1 MPKNRKRRGKSS
13 GWRRKLEQKA
23 GQSALL
29 SIMINKPGFRYTVLS
44 LIFAFLCAGFYMA
57 PLWNIAPD
65 GSELKVKSSLYKI
78 RQVKQLKAR
87 AVAAMDQQNWSEAA
101 YQLRVALLKNSIDPT
116 LYRMML
122 TNSMSM
128 ESLDPSDIGDLT
140 KRSEKL
146 LTITSNN
153 LSDLDLVISFM
164 NRQGLHEQLTDT
176 LLACE
181 KLAPNQA
188 KRLLELLF
196 ESGRYGSFN
205 QVKEQYAAQLQEAFP
220 ELKAYESALIVLN
233 QATFDTSLEGVRSL
247 NSTADGSDEL
257 SAISRKLLLQIYSH
271 FELLDGYDAVFR
283 AVKKNQEDQPVQHAA
298 YWELLIAAKQPQK
311 AIFEAAQYWPLLV
324 NRPINRLNEVLQIAH
339 AYQQVGIPKKSFEL
353 LDQTQPR
360 FEDEAAYWVG
370 YGDLLLGTE
379 NWLEA
384 TALAVKLRSQKA
396 GVKLLKPYAYYLEG
410 ISQGELNRRPS
421 ASNAFSELI
430 KLSPLKDKTNVLKM
444 VNGMLSVGLAAEALE
459 FLQLHDASLQDRVS
473 YSLLLYRSAKAAGNS
488 TILSEADQA
497 LFELRSDMPD
507 TDVRRLETAILVLDD
522 TVKAL
527 ESFLASRS
535 EAAMDDTHRLL
546 VACAYMLQENDQK
559 AAQWLKTIDKNKLG
573 NRESAIY
580 AFVNVEWLVR
590 NGRSE
595 EARKQ
600 LALLNRQDLFPT
612 QAFRLEALELQ
623 VTTPDPLLF
632 DQ

>member
-1 MPKNRKRRGKSS
+1 
-13 GWRRKLEQKA
+13 
-23 GQSALL
+23 
-29 SIMINKPGFRYTVLS
+29 
-44 LIFAFLCAGFYMA
+44 MA

-78 RQVKQLKAR
+78 REVKQLKAR
-87 AVAAMDQQNWSEAA
+87 AAVAMDQQNWSEAA
-101 YQLRVALLKNSIDPT
+101 YQLRVALLKNSVDPT
-116 LYRMML
+116 LYRMIL
-122 TNSMSM
+122 TNGMSM
-128 ESLDPSDIGDLT
+128 ESLGPSDIVNLT
-140 KRSEKL
+140 KRTEKL
-146 LTITSNN
+146 LAITSND

-164 NRQGLHEQLTDT
+164 NRQGLHEQLMNT

-196 ESGRYGSFN
+196 ESGSYGSFH
-205 QVKEQYAAQLQEAFP
+205 QVKEQYAVQLQEAFP
-220 ELKAYESALIVLN
+220 ELKAYESALTVLSQN
-233 QATFDTSLEGVRSL
+233 TFDMALEGMRSL
-247 NSTADGSDEL
+247 NSMVDGSDEV
-257 SAISRKLLLQIYSH
+257 SAISRKLLLQIYRH
-271 FELLDGYDAVFR
+271 FQLLDEYDAVFR
-283 AVKKNQEDQPVQHAA
+283 KVKKHQEDQPVQHAA
-298 YWELLIAAKQPQK
+298 YWELLIAAKQPKK

-324 NRPINRLNEVLQIAH
+324 KRPINRLNEVLQIAH

-353 LDQTQPR
+353 LDQTQSR
-360 FEDEAAYWVG
+360 FEDEAAYWAG
-370 YGDLLLGTE
+370 YGDLLLETE

-384 TALAVKLRSQKA
+384 TALAVKLRSQRA

-410 ISQGELNRRPS
+410 MSQGKLNRRAS

-430 KLSPLKDKTNVLKM
+430 KLSPLKDETNVLNM
-444 VNGMLSVGLAAEALE
+444 VNGMLSVGLGAEALE
-459 FLQLHDASLQDRVS
+459 FLQLHDASLKDRVS

-488 TILSEADQA
+488 TVLSEADQA
-497 LFELRSDMPD
+497 LFELRPDMTD
-507 TDVRRLETAILVLDD
+507 TYVRRLETAILVLDD
-522 TVKAL
+522 TVEVL

-546 VACAYMLQENDQK
+546 VACAYILQENDQK
-559 AAQWLKTIDKNKLG
+559 AAQWLKIIDKNKLR

-580 AFVNVEWLVR
+580 DFVNVEWLIR

-600 LALLNRQDLFPT
+600 LVLISRQDLFPT
-612 QAFRLEALELQ
+612 QVFRLEALELQ
-623 VTTPDPLLF
+623 ITTPEPLLF

>member
-1 MPKNRKRRGKSS
+1 MPKNRKRRGKSNA
-13 GWRRKLEQKA
+13 WRRKLQQKA

-29 SIMINKPGFRYTVLS
+29 SIMMNKPGFRYTVLS
-44 LIFAFLCAGFYMA
+44 LIFAFLCVGFYMA

-78 RQVKQLKAR
+78 REVKQLKAR
-87 AVAAMDQQNWSEAA
+87 AAVAMDQQNWSEAA
-101 YQLRVALLKNSIDPT
+101 YQLRVALLKNSVDPT
-116 LYRMML
+116 LYRMIL
-122 TNSMSM
+122 TNGMSM
-128 ESLDPSDIGDLT
+128 ESLGPSDIVNLT
-140 KRSEKL
+140 KRTEKL
-146 LTITSNN
+146 LAITSND

-164 NRQGLHEQLTDT
+164 NRQGLHEQLMNT

-196 ESGRYGSFN
+196 ESGSYGSFH
-205 QVKEQYAAQLQEAFP
+205 QVKEQYAVQLQEAFP
-220 ELKAYESALIVLN
+220 ELKAYESALTVLSQN
-233 QATFDTSLEGVRSL
+233 TFDMALEGMRSL
-247 NSTADGSDEL
+247 NSMVDGSDEV
-257 SAISRKLLLQIYSH
+257 SAISRKLLLQIYRH
-271 FELLDGYDAVFR
+271 FQLLDEYDAVFR
-283 AVKKNQEDQPVQHAA
+283 KVKKNQEDQPVQHAA
-298 YWELLIAAKQPQK
+298 YWELLIAAKQPKK

-324 NRPINRLNEVLQIAH
+324 KRPINRLNEVLQIAH

-353 LDQTQPR
+353 LDQTQSR
-360 FEDEAAYWVG
+360 FEDEAAYWAG
-370 YGDLLLGTE
+370 YGDLLLETE

-384 TALAVKLRSQKA
+384 TALAVKLRSQRA

-410 ISQGELNRRPS
+410 MSQGKLNRRAS

-430 KLSPLKDKTNVLKM
+430 KLSPLKDETNVLNM
-444 VNGMLSVGLAAEALE
+444 VNGMLSVGLGAEALE
-459 FLQLHDASLQDRVS
+459 FLQLHDASLKDRVS

-488 TILSEADQA
+488 TVLSEADQA
-497 LFELRSDMPD
+497 LFELRPDMTD
-507 TDVRRLETAILVLDD
+507 TYVRRLETAILVLDD
-522 TVKAL
+522 TVEVL

-546 VACAYMLQENDQK
+546 VACAYILQENDLK
-559 AAQWLKTIDKNKLG
+559 AAQWLKTIDKNKLR

-580 AFVNVEWLVR
+580 DFVNVEWLVR

-600 LALLNRQDLFPT
+600 LVLISRQDLFPT
-612 QAFRLEALELQ
+612 QVFRLEALELQ
-623 VTTPDPLLF
+623 ITTPEPLLF